1 MLLVEKNGNDKKK
14 IWLWNEGDSKDG
26 HHSFHSKVGHLSKSN
41 NLLSVCMFCK
51 ARANL
56 AFLVLCLK
64 YDKLVDV

>member
-26 HHSFHSKVGHLSKSN
+26 HHSFRPSSKSN